1 MNTSP
6 DINRFESS
14 VDLDQLALSSVDLDQ
29 LALSSIDL
37 DQLASQKPADHD
49 PLCVNSSSNITG
61 IM

>member
-1 MNTSP
+1 MNISP
-6 DINRFESS
+6 DINCFESS
-14 VDLDQLALSSVDLDQ
+14 VDLDQLALSSV
-29 LALSSIDL
+29 DL